1 MAIPGATA
9 GLQRPATR
17 RIEAAGAREQ
27 LPDMVPPPE
36 ARAPIPATP
45 GALVL
50 PEAGIIQVI
59 RAEAAQEA
67 IIPAGP
73 GHTTPVGPHEAGQ
86 AVTAGPVSPPG
97 EVGQD
102 PTGARAATGVQGL
115 EAQVVLQEASGVL
128 AAVAPQEVSEAVV
141 VVDVLPAVVPVEG
154 AQVADVV
161 TKLKSP
167 YNKH

>member
-17 RIEAAGAREQ
+17 HIEAAEAREQ

-36 ARAPIPATP
+36 APVPTLATP
-45 GALVL
+45 GAMVL
-50 PEAGIIQVI
+50 PEAGLIQGI

-73 GHTTPVGPHEAGQ
+73 GRTTPVGPHEAGQ
-86 AVTAGPVSPPG
+86 AVTGGLVSPPG

-102 PTGARAATGVQGL
+102 PTGAEVVIAVPGL
-115 EAQVVLQEASGVL
+115 AAQVVLQEVSEVP
-128 AAVAPQEVSEAVV
+128 AAVAPQEVSGAVV
-141 VVDVLPAVVPVEG
+141 VVDVLPAVVPAED